1 MFNQQQERM
10 KGIINQGALTTYIPR
25 QIGLSLEKAIQ
36 ETSMLGIA
44 GGEAYRVLKKIAKR
58 KL

>member
-1 MFNQQQERM
+1 M